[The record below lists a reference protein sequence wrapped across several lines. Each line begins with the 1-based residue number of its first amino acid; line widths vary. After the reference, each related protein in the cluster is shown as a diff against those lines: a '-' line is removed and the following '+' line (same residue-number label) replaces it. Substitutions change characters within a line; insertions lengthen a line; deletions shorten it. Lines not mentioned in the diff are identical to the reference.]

1 MKYAAIVLF
10 AAFSAFPCLAQ
21 YSDDYRACNDKANT
35 QVEMNACAS
44 EEARRA
50 DNDSD
55 EIYRLLLSKAA
66 SQPEAVAKIKAAERA
81 WVAYRDA
88 YMDAMYPAENKP
100 VEYGSIYP
108 LEANL
113 LRAKLTRQQ
122 AAALKELL
130 KRYNGSQP

>member
-35 QVEMNACAS
+35 QAEMNACAS

-50 DNDSD
+50 DNDLD
-55 EIYRLLLSKAA
+55 EIYGLLLSKAA
-66 SQPEAVAKIKAAERA
+66 SHREAAAKIKAAERA

-88 YMDAMYPAENKP
+88 YMDAMYPAENKQ

-113 LRAKLTRQQ
+113 LRGKLTRQQ

-130 KRYNGSQP
+130 KCYNGSQP